1 MTRGEIMYLKYVQI
15 VNFKNL
21 KSSVFSFDKGANTVL
36 GENDSGKSNAM
47 TAIRILLDSAYFYN
61 IKRLKESD
69 FADALGD
76 WRGHW
81 IILSAFFDEITEE
94 DRTNEICNELI
105 PIKEDEEFLKSYI
118 RCKDNN
124 YGTVTLFIRPIKKI
138 RTDLHNAKS
147 KEEFD
152 KIRAGISLSDY
163 EFYYTSRSQSDYTNA
178 EVYAQLVGDF
188 DKGTYADPETADSE
202 LMGCRVDIMNVWQ
215 HISLVFVDALRDVE
229 NELRKP
235 RNPIRRVFDVIQKD
249 VGKESK
255 EAITD
260 KIQELNSII
269 SSIPQVSNIGK
280 EVNGKLNEIVGL
292 VYSPEITI
300 ESKLREDI
308 DSLAKYLAVAPS
320 NKEDIDLLGLGH
332 LNILYI
338 ALKLVEFEYNRHH
351 ELLNI
356 MIIEE
361 PEAHIHTHIQKTL
374 FENLKVVKD
383 YTQVIMTTHSTQLS
397 EVSDITK
404 VNVLKIND
412 KTTEVMQPTTGLDT
426 FGKEKLEKRDLSLS
440 LCLERYLDAKRS
452 VLLFSKGVIL
462 VEGDGEEIL
471 LPSLI
476 KNIFGVSLDEL
487 GIGLVNIGSVGFENI
502 ASIFAP
508 ERLRR
513 RCAIVTDLDTEMEGA
528 EKSKENAAKKGKSR
542 QEKLDNLFSANPWVN
557 TFYAPYTFEVD
568 FASYEEN
575 RKYIKEIIQ
584 SHYIQKA
591 AIQKHTTAIEGTA
604 SQRYDSVLTLA
615 NSIGKGWYSTLLASK
630 VDCCAVIP
638 EYVLDAI
645 VFASQDVMDNNILW
659 KMFCYN
665 LNSYDESDFKELR
678 ESIPLLVTVEDRK
691 RIMETFV
698 EEQPDDMFSML
709 MLRRRELL
717 NE

>member
-1 MTRGEIMYLKYVQI
+1 MYLKYVQI

-21 KSSVFSFDKGANTVL
+21 KSSVFSFNKGANTVL

-47 TAIRILLDSAYFYN
+47 TAIRILLDSTYFYN
-61 IKRLKESD
+61 VKRLKESD

-94 DRTNEICNELI
+94 DKTNEICNELI
-105 PIKEDEEFLKSYI
+105 PMKEDEEFLKSYI

-138 RTDLHNAKS
+138 RTDLHNVRNKD
-147 KEEFD
+147 EFD
-152 KIRAGISLSDY
+152 KIRSGISLSDY
-163 EFYYTSRSQSDYTNA
+163 EFYYTSRSQADYTNT
-178 EVYAQLVGDF
+178 EVYTQLVGDF
-188 DKGTYADPETADSE
+188 EKGTYADPETVDSE

-229 NELRKP
+229 SELRKP

-260 KIQELNSII
+260 KIQELNTII

-320 NKEDIDLLGLGH
+320 NQEDIDLLGLGH

-412 KTTEVMQPTTGLDT
+412 KTTEVMQPTTGLDA
-426 FGKEKLEKRDLSLS
+426 FGKEKLGKRDVSLS

-513 RCAIVTDLDTEMEGA
+513 RCAIVTDLDTKMEGA
-528 EKSKENAAKKGKSR
+528 EKSKENAAQKGKSR
-542 QEKLDNLFSANPWVN
+542 QEKLNNLFSTNPWVSM
-557 TFYAPYTFEVD
+557 FYAPYTFEVD
-568 FASYEEN
+568 FASYEKN
-575 RKYIKEIIQ
+575 RKYIKETIE

-591 AIQKHTTAIEGTA
+591 TIKKHKEAMEGTE
-604 SQRYDSVLTLA
+604 SERYDSVLTLA
-615 NSIGKGWYSTLLASK
+615 KSIGKGWYATLLASK

-638 EYVLDAI
+638 EYILNAI

-659 KMFCYN
+659 KMFCYR
-665 LNSYDESDFKELR
+665 LNGYDESDFKELR
-678 ESIPLLVTVEDRK
+678 ESISLSVTVEDRK

-698 EEQPDDMFSML
+698 KEQTDDMFSML